1 VNFAVSFLGAVS
13 IMYVLFREIH
23 PMGLI
28 IWAVFALVSELFV
41 SMRWRI
47 SMVCKNCGFDP
58 ILYLKEPEKAAVKVK
73 LKLDE
78 RKARPETI
86 LANPLKLPTISKHR
100 KEVLEKSKKTQ
111 KGSMISR
118 QV

>member
-1 VNFAVSFLGAVS
+1 
-13 IMYVLFREIH
+13 
-23 PMGLI
+23 MGLI
-28 IWAVFALVSELFV
+28 IWAAFALISELFV

-58 ILYLKEPEKAAVKVK
+58 ILYIKEPEKAAEKVK

-78 RKARPETI
+78 RKLRPESI
-86 LANPLKLPTISKHR
+86 LAQPLTLPTISKLR
-100 KEVLEKSKKTQ
+100 KEVIEKAKKQQ